1 MSIYSE
7 GIYSIYGQE
16 EENHKVRERKYCIW
30 QQKIFRSMMD
40 EAVNRHFNYA
50 DEARAVCVSAM
61 LVRFAFWKDAD
72 ADPSIAMVTRAICR
86 DQSRCS
92 RPIERLRSH
101 SSPLSLFSR
110 PNNPLSHRSRLL
122 LHDHAVLRAHM
133 QGNLLDRQTHWVN
146 NVTYG
151 RWHTV
156 LFRLFKGSGVMI
168 WRYAKQWSFM

>member
-1 MSIYSE
+1 
-7 GIYSIYGQE
+7 
-16 EENHKVRERKYCIW
+16 
-30 QQKIFRSMMD
+30 MD

-86 DQSRCS
+86 DQSCCS

-151 RWHTV
+151 R
-156 LFRLFKGSGVMI
+156 
-168 WRYAKQWSFM
+168 